1 MQRIIF
7 KMQIKAQNQQA
18 DNSKARR
25 LIDFS

>member
-7 KMQIKAQNQQA
+7 KMQIKVQNQQA
-18 DNSKARR
+18 DNSKAKR